1 MRVITKVLLS
11 IAIFCGGSI
20 IVQMIVHGMGNKVS
34 SGGIGPF
41 IIYPAIFAGIWAV
54 WKYNPEKKD
63 EGEDKNKLNKN

>member
-1 MRVITKVLLS
+1 MRVITKIILS
-11 IAIFCGGSI
+11 ILILCGGSM

-41 IIYPAIFAGIWAV
+41 IIYPAIIAGIWAV

-63 EGEDKNKLNKN
+63 EVEDKNKLNKN